1 MLHYLQGFMC
11 EEAYEACQDGGMPQS
26 TTVHLSIYKF
36 HLDEHIAAKVSS
48 NPTLWTLYLHVL

>member
-1 MLHYLQGFMC
+1 MLHYLQGFMHK
-11 EEAYEACQDGGMPQS
+11 EAYEACQDEGMPQS

-48 NPTLWTLYLHVL
+48 STTL